1 MNTQILIDDEW
12 VDGDPIIG
20 ELYRQKIP
28 VGDSFGYVVQMHLK
42 AQSTA
47 KMVSIGDIINI
58 LPLGTKRKLTAMS
71 LIDNEDGDIADL
83 ILMFMTIGDPVDANG
98 GKFTKQTNWMM
109 SKTELNI
116 TQEHIDE
123 IKAS

>member
-1 MNTQILIDDEW
+1 MTTTILETSTHKITTA
-12 VDGDPIIG
+12 GTITDPS
-20 ELYRQKIP
+20 ELE
-28 VGDSFGYVVQMHLK
+28 
-42 AQSTA
+42 

-58 LPLGTKRKLTAMS
+58 LPLGTKRKLTAIS